1 MQRAARAPRGRGR
14 GPTAAG
20 RPAGGRGDPG
30 GAARRGWGVLG
41 PAGAARGH
49 LKSAFGRTHAAPP
62 PIPISSFR
70 GHLSVPVPCPEV
82 SKLLCSRGHL
92 PPGDPAAP
100 ATGEGGGLG
109 IFFRGCS
116 RLGDRSFGVR
126 GCFAAPREKGTKV
139 PFVCSLAPQRRQLEG
154 PQRGSGTAAADR
166 PPLPAAAAT
175 RARGFWACGRARS
188 GGGWQERGRGLG
200 RGHFR
205 SRGPS
210 PGAAARGV
218 CRWAR
223 SAGPRGLR
231 GAARRLR
238 GAPGDRRVPGTP
250 LPPSEA
256 SEAPPGLLPPC
267 TNSP

>member
-1 MQRAARAPRGRGR
+1 MQRPPPFPFPLLGGTSRSLFPAPKFQNYC
-14 GPTAAG
+14 AAG
-20 RPAGGRGDPG
+20 GTCRLATRPPLQL
-30 GAARRGWGVLG
+30 AR
-41 PAGAARGH
+41 
-49 LKSAFGRTHAAPP
+49 
-62 PIPISSFR
+62 
-70 GHLSVPVPCPEV
+70 
-82 SKLLCSRGHL
+82 
-92 PPGDPAAP
+92 
-100 ATGEGGGLG
+100 GGGLG